1 MAAPQNHILKIIIQL
16 EIVHFA
22 SSFLKMS
29 KSSSNLNEIV
39 YSGRPKNEEPHVKK
53 SVKKKSE
60 RIEYIV
66 RVDLVRKSLIIW
78 GIMVL

>member
-1 MAAPQNHILKIIIQL
+1 
-16 EIVHFA
+16 
-22 SSFLKMS
+22 MS

-53 SVKKKSE
+53 SVKRKSE

-66 RVDLVRKSLIIW
+66 RVDLVTIQLTSRLNKLEQMSLVI
-78 GIMVL
+78 VLMFRGKTS

>member
-1 MAAPQNHILKIIIQL
+1 
-16 EIVHFA
+16 
-22 SSFLKMS
+22 MS

-53 SVKKKSE
+53 SVKRKSE

-66 RVDLVRKSLIIW
+66 RVDLVTIQLTSRLNKLERMNFVI
-78 GIMVL
+78 VLMFRGKQATECVP

>member
-1 MAAPQNHILKIIIQL
+1 
-16 EIVHFA
+16 
-22 SSFLKMS
+22 MS

-53 SVKKKSE
+53 SVKRKSE

-66 RVDLVRKSLIIW
+66 RVDLVTIQLTSRLNKLERMNLV
-78 GIMVL
+78 MVMLLRGKTS

>member
-1 MAAPQNHILKIIIQL
+1 MQQRPELGTTKEKKNT
-16 EIVHFA
+16 FN
-22 SSFLKMS
+22 FLQMS

-53 SVKKKSE
+53 SVKRKSE

-66 RVDLVRKSLIIW
+66 RVDLVRKLVS
-78 GIMVL
+78 VL

>member
-1 MAAPQNHILKIIIQL
+1 
-16 EIVHFA
+16 
-22 SSFLKMS
+22 MS

-53 SVKKKSE
+53 SVKRKSE

-66 RVDLVRKSLIIW
+66 RVDLVKTIDILKLAPGVKLAPGDYFGMNIQPF
-78 GIMVL
+78 VHP